1 MKFNN
6 YFKVSTTF
14 DSLGPLAPDP
24 VYGQAIRN
32 GINHALT
39 QVLPEHYFDPKWQS
53 ERLKENVRKKL
64 LAQLPLVKTT
74 QRDRLMC
81 FYTLFRYRANAFKFF
96 FDLVSQ
102 WLVPGK
108 RLNVILVYAA
118 DFQFP
123 ELGSDIYTVCEVII
137 QIEDLNDIELIQ
149 RNFPIIETEALL
161 GIESEYYARKILEVR
176 GMSPDQKTSLIQ
188 QRIAVVLNRLPTVFS
203 ADVFTEMQHIL
214 VLCDED
220 FKDQRSV
227 SHLSRLISIHY
238 LFRRQLLDLIKE
250 LAHKRHVLVKCF
262 KSIVNFPHGKK
273 NVLSLVIG
281 FNFLRGKE
289 IFEQRY
295 LIEAIK
301 RYIPSAEAI
310 DQTFFT
316 NRRGSEKITTI
327 YIEIEKNDNKKFLP
341 EEVRKL
347 KYHLPDDLQ
356 NHIGHLLL
364 PVFMPRNEEEIMRNI
379 LSLSHQLK
387 YLKDIPQVFISFDEQ
402 TDRNLFFTVIVL
414 RILQDGMESI
424 ADQIRGSGTFLRY
437 IHDRTKVVGTLRLKH
452 SKEAT
457 VFRLKFSKESFLRG
471 DHSIDLYK
479 ARQSVVNELTR
490 AIGEFRDYNGGMI
503 AKQNELLIEVKALFS
518 QEGLKYNEILLEDF
532 FYSLAPVIMRTI
544 LEPHAFK
551 TMFHFLLESLN
562 EGISVGQKVTIKWRQ
577 EHHFIYLMTV
587 SSDWA
592 ALDEISRILHKH
604 NHGGTDLAQGYVKTP
619 EFICMGY
626 AYRSMDVKKQD
637 QFKALIESQ
646 FNH

>member
-1 MKFNN
+1 MADNN
-6 YFKVSTTF
+6 YFRVSTTF

-39 QVLPEHYFDPKWQS
+39 QVLPEQYFDLKWQS

-64 LAQLPLVKTT
+64 LAQLPLVKSA

-81 FYTLFRYRANAFKFF
+81 FYTLFQYRANAFKFF

-102 WLVPGK
+102 WLVPGR

-123 ELGSDIYTVCEVII
+123 ELGDDLFTVCEVII

-188 QRIAVVLNRLPTVFS
+188 HRIAVVLNRLPEFFS

-227 SHLSRLISIHY
+227 SHLSRLIGIHY
-238 LFRRQLLDLIKE
+238 LFRRRLLDLIKE
-250 LAHKRHVLVKCF
+250 FAHKRHVLVKCF
-262 KSIVNFPHGKK
+262 KSTVNFPNGKK
-273 NVLSLVIG
+273 NVLALIIG

-289 IFEQRY
+289 IFEQRH
-295 LIEAIK
+295 LLKAIK

-316 NRRGSEKITTI
+316 NRRGSEKITTV
-327 YIEIEKNDNKKFLP
+327 YIEIEKTDNKKFSS
-341 EEVRKL
+341 EEIRKL
-347 KYHLPDDLQ
+347 KSYLPDDLQ
-356 NHIGHLLL
+356 SHIGHLLP

-379 LSLSHQLK
+379 LSLSQQLK
-387 YLKDIPQVFISFDEQ
+387 YLRDIPQVFISFDEQ
-402 TDRNLFFTVIVL
+402 TERNLFFTVIVV
-414 RILQDGMESI
+414 RIFRKGAEPI
-424 ADQIRGSGTFLRY
+424 ADLIRRSGTFLRY
-437 IHDRTKVVGTLRLKH
+437 IHDRTKIVGALRQKH
-452 SKEAT
+452 PKEAT
-457 VFRLKFSKESFLRG
+457 VFRLKFSKDSFLRG

-479 ARQSVVNELTR
+479 ARQAVVNELTR
-490 AIGEFRDYNGGMI
+490 AMGEFRDFNGGMI
-503 AKQNELLIEVKALFS
+503 SKQNELLIEVKALFAK
-518 QEGLKYNEILLEDF
+518 EGVKYNEIFLEDF
-532 FYSLAPVIMRTI
+532 FYSLAPVIMRTV
-544 LEPHAFK
+544 LESHAFK
-551 TMFHFLLESLN
+551 SLFQMVLESLN
-562 EGISVGQKVTIKWRQ
+562 EGVGHDEKVSVKWRQ
-577 EHHFIYLMTV
+577 ENHFIYLMTV
-587 SSDWA
+587 SPNWTM
-592 ALDEISRILHKH
+592 LDEISRILHKH
-604 NHGGTDLAQGYVKTP
+604 NHGGTDLVQGYVKTS

-626 AYRSMDVKKQD
+626 VYRSMDVKKQE
-637 QFKALIESQ
+637 QFKALIENQ
-646 FNH
+646 FGQ